1 MEFQKHFIIFVMI
14 PLFDLY
20 SSQVNALSKK
30 NNEILETL
38 LTKLLNIIKQNDD
51 HSNIVLQWCIKSVN
65 FELNDPADEESK

>member
-38 LTKLLNIIKQNDD
+38 LTKLYNIIK
-51 HSNIVLQWCIKSVN
+51 
-65 FELNDPADEESK
+65 